1 MTAKIW
7 HMNKDKNHKNV
18 NNGSVITGND
28 KSVIEHS
35 LGAKYIN
42 MLMTLHILL
51 STLTFRYICNSID
64 WDEYNIGCI
73 VILGLFIAQ

>member
-18 NNGSVITGND
+18 YNGSVITGND

-35 LGAKYIN
+35 LGAK
-42 MLMTLHILL
+42 
-51 STLTFRYICNSID
+51 
-64 WDEYNIGCI
+64 
-73 VILGLFIAQ
+73 